1 MAASNLIRPNALS
14 DLGNFSPAQLRA
26 ALGNLSEREQ
36 EELLA
41 LLELEEQDEIWAKI
55 GERVSDWERGP
66 LLWLTSFTKTED
78 THWMAKG
85 TEFLSPFPKKSYLR
99 VVMEYFLTR
108 AGLFLP
114 KSREMMMSW
123 LVCGYIAWECQWF
136 PVFWL
141 AQTGKEDKVAELIG
155 YARILYRNQPEWM
168 KRRNPLIVD
177 NDTELAWQNGGRFL
191 GIPKGMDQARMHHPK
206 GYFQDESA
214 FLPEAQQAHDAVRP
228 VCKQVI
234 CVSSDEIGWFHNE
247 TKLEA

>member
-1 MAASNLIRPNALS
+1 MNALQ
-14 DLGNFSPAQLRA
+14 DCSPAHLRKL
-26 ALGNLSEREQ
+26 LGQLSEREQ
-36 EELLA
+36 NELAA
-41 LLELEEQDEIWAKI
+41 LLERREQDDIWSAI
-55 GERVSDWERGP
+55 SERESSWDKGP
-66 LLWLTSFTKTED
+66 LLWLSAHTKTED
-78 THWMAKG
+78 THWQAKG
-85 TEFLSPFPKKSYLR
+85 TEFLSPFPKKEYLR
-99 VVMEYFLTR
+99 IVMEYFLSR
-108 AGLFLP
+108 PSVFLP

-155 YARILYRNQPEWM
+155 YARTLYRNQPEWM
-168 KRRNPLIVD
+168 KQRNRIIVD
-177 NDTELAWQNGGRFL
+177 NDTELGWEKGGRFL

-247 TKLEA
+247 CKLEG